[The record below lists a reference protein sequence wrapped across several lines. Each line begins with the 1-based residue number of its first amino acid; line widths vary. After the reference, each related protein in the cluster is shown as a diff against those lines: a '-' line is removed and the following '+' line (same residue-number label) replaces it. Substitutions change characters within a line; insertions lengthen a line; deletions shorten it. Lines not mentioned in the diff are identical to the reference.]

1 MLLYIQNQRLL
12 KFNQRKMSMIDKLQG
27 SYKMTTVII
36 TLEFENKDELDE
48 EDVIQYLHELIE
60 QDCLSYEVINNK
72 QDKGVTNG

>member
-1 MLLYIQNQRLL
+1 
-12 KFNQRKMSMIDKLQG
+12 
-27 SYKMTTVII
+27 MTTVII